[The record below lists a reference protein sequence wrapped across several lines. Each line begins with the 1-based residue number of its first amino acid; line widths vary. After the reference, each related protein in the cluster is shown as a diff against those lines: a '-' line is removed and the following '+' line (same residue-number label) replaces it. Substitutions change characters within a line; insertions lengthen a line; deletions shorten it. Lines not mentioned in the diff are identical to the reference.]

1 MKQPM
6 KHLLSFLIFI
16 VLVVS
21 VSFQMSFK
29 RGYEVDSS
37 SHFVERPVLN
47 ATLLKLACVDMGESK
62 LSQEIESLLEGNF
75 KMQGRTRTF
84 MSTGKQRID
93 VRVRSARG
101 IPVSLRSPEFYR
113 LWMEFRKNLQKWSR
127 RRRFQGNM
135 MSNLVDSFNG
145 IVDVRKKHKTCA
157 VVGNSGI
164 LLNHEYGKL
173 IDSHE
178 VVIRLNNAR
187 ISHFEKNVGLKTSI
201 SFVNSNILHLC
212 ARRESCYCHPY
223 GEKVPIVM
231 YMCQPVHFFDYV
243 LCNSSHKAP
252 LIITDPGF
260 DALCSRIVKYYS
272 LKRFIE
278 VAAKDVGEWGSAHDG
293 INFHYS
299 SGMQAIMLALGV
311 CDEVSIFGFGKSDKA
326 KHHYHTNQ
334 KAELQLHDYEA
345 EYEFYRD
352 LVHKPRVIPF
362 ISDKFKFP
370 AVILYQ

>member
-1 MKQPM
+1 MKQPV
-6 KHLLSFLIFI
+6 KHFLSLLIFI

-21 VSFQMSFK
+21 VSFQMSFR

-37 SHFVERPVLN
+37 SHFVQRPVFN
-47 ATLLKLACVDMGESK
+47 ATLLKLASVDMGEPK

-75 KMQGRTRTF
+75 KMQGRHRTF
-84 MSTGKQRID
+84 MSAGKHRVD

-101 IPVSLRSPEFYR
+101 IPEEFAEMVEEEAVS
-113 LWMEFRKNLQKWSR
+113 
-127 RRRFQGNM
+127 
-135 MSNLVDSFNG
+135 
-145 IVDVRKKHKTCA
+145 
-157 VVGNSGI
+157 
-164 LLNHEYGKL
+164 
-173 IDSHE
+173 
-178 VVIRLNNAR
+178 
-187 ISHFEKNVGLKTSI
+187 
-201 SFVNSNILHLC
+201 
-212 ARRESCYCHPY
+212 RESCYCHPY

-272 LKRFIE
+272 LKRFIK
-278 VAAKDVGEWGSAHDG
+278 VTAKDVGEWGSAHDG

-299 SGMQAIMLALGV
+299 SGMQAVMLALGV
-311 CDEVSIFGFGKSDKA
+311 CEKVSIFGFGKSDKA

-352 LVHKPRVIPF
+352 LVHRPRVIPF

-370 AVILYQ
+370 AVVFYQ

>member
-127 RRRFQGNM
+127 RRRFQG
-135 MSNLVDSFNG
+135 
-145 IVDVRKKHKTCA
+145 
-157 VVGNSGI
+157 
-164 LLNHEYGKL
+164 
-173 IDSHE
+173 
-178 VVIRLNNAR
+178 
-187 ISHFEKNVGLKTSI
+187 
-201 SFVNSNILHLC
+201 
-212 ARRESCYCHPY
+212 
-223 GEKVPIVM
+223 
-231 YMCQPVHFFDYV
+231 
-243 LCNSSHKAP
+243 
-252 LIITDPGF
+252 F